1 MLTCLARDATC
12 DIPTTVFIW
21 CSSFLCRMYFHSKTK
36 LPIRSAEKDQDSEDE
51 TIPEW
56 MRAKTIQVSGVQWE
70 GLLSMKLRCHS
81 GQNKSL
87 NRTNQKFYQTSWY
100 RLDYHRGRLR
110 KLMFRALDLRQ
121 SFINSFDKTK
131 FLLHSP
137 IDAVSLE
144 TRNPFRS
151 N

>member
-12 DIPTTVFIW
+12 DIPTSVFIW

-56 MRAKTIQVSGVQWE
+56 MRAKTIQVGGVQWE

-81 GQNKSL
+81 RKNKPYLGSP
-87 NRTNQKFYQTSWY
+87 NRTNQKFYHTSWY
-100 RLDYHRGRLR
+100 TLDYHRGRLR
-110 KLMFRALDLRQ
+110 KLTFRALALRQ

-131 FLLHSP
+131 LSNRRSFF
-137 IDAVSLE
+137 
-144 TRNPFRS
+144 RN
-151 N
+151 